1 MLRTATTAATFGS
14 SVPTPSPS
22 SHEASGWLG
31 TNNPSTRTMGEPP
44 TTSTSSAKLVQRQ
57 EVMTAAS
64 YVAAPALVH
73 YLWMCPCTGLCYYY
87 FIIFGCAPATT
98 TTCEPVPAPM
108 FQSATAGVSIPP
120 QNPPPQENNT
130 VITPQIPQ
138 PRCKEEEVLVVLW
151 MLLMLL
157 QTVASG

>member
-1 MLRTATTAATFGS
+1 MKLLVGLVQIIPVQGLWVNLQLHLHLVLILQEWRQ
-14 SVPTPSPS
+14 
-22 SHEASGWLG
+22 
-31 TNNPSTRTMGEPP
+31 
-44 TTSTSSAKLVQRQ
+44 LVQRQ
-57 EVMTAAS
+57 EVLTAAS

-138 PRCKEEEVLVVLW
+138 HRCKEEEVLVVLW